1 MSQMEIDIRKISYLG
16 WLWPLGFLGFYEPI
30 LFWLFVLGPLGTGL
44 AYYLTKKFG
53 GKVTPIC
60 CCCGVII
67 KDEPSKPTNRS

>member
-1 MSQMEIDIRKISYLG
+1 MYIDIRKISYLG

-30 LFWLFVLGPLGTGL
+30 LFWLFALGPLGTGL
-44 AYYLTKKFG
+44 AYYFTKKFG
-53 GKVTPIC
+53 GKVTPI

>member
-1 MSQMEIDIRKISYLG
+1 MKFYQYRLKNNECQTIPID
-16 WLWPLGFLGFYEPI
+16 YE
-30 LFWLFVLGPLGTGL
+30 
-44 AYYLTKKFG
+44 KFG